1 VAIKRLHPHLAHEPE
16 FVEMFLD
23 EARLAA
29 RIHHPN
35 VVPIQ
40 EVGESDRGYYLV
52 MDYIEGD
59 TLARVL
65 ARAAKAQTTVPY
77 GVTIRVL
84 LDTLAGLHAAH
95 EMRDDHG
102 QPLQIVHRDVS
113 PQNILVGVDGVARVV
128 DFGVARAASRLSTT
142 RSGQLKGKLA
152 YMAPEQAR
160 GGNIDRRADLFSLG
174 IVLWEALTTKRLF
187 KGDGEAETLNRV
199 LYEPIPAPS
208 SARADI
214 PKPLEEICMKA
225 LARDVDQRFPT
236 AQAFGDELERA
247 ARALSCVG
255 SVRDVAECL
264 QQVIG
269 VDLTQ
274 QRDAVRAW
282 LARSE
287 PSHGTGPRSK
297 PALDSVVTRVEGGSS
312 SEPGRSASNR
322 GSLSGSGRH
331 SAPQYAVTG
340 AAPFG
345 PGSPTPSS
353 PPEKVS
359 SVSSAVIQVPPLFG
373 VSAAA
378 PPPTSPSRSA
388 RVVVASFA
396 VLCAVVVLIGVGAL
410 GARRFAG
417 RASASGLMDAG
428 AATSTAAAT
437 NKPVESAAPP
447 ASASSAP
454 ADESAGASSGAAGAS
469 SGVAAAS
476 SGAHAGTGVRPP
488 PGRPP
493 PRPPTSAAKP
503 PPTVPVPPVVPD
515 DLSHNPY
522 R

>member
-1 VAIKRLHPHLAHEPE
+1 
-16 FVEMFLD
+16 
-23 EARLAA
+23 
-29 RIHHPN
+29 
-35 VVPIQ
+35 
-40 EVGESDRGYYLV
+40 
-52 MDYIEGD
+52 
-59 TLARVL
+59 
-65 ARAAKAQTTVPY
+65 
-77 GVTIRVL
+77 
-84 LDTLAGLHAAH
+84 
-95 EMRDDHG
+95 MRDDHG

-199 LYEPIPAPS
+199 LYEPIPSPS

-297 PALDSVVTRVEGGSS
+297 PALDSVVTRVEGGSA
-312 SEPGRSASNR
+312 SEPSRSASSR
-322 GSLSGSGRH
+322 GSLSGTGRH
-331 SAPQYAVTG
+331 SAPPVDRNAF
-340 AAPFG
+340 AASAPFG
-345 PGSPTPSS
+345 PGSPSS
-353 PPEKVS
+353 QSTPPEKVS

-378 PPPTSPSRSA
+378 PPPASPSRSA
-388 RVVVASFA
+388 RVVVATFA
-396 VLCAVVVLIGVGAL
+396 VLVAVVVLVGVGAL

-417 RASASGLMDAG
+417 RASASGLVDAG
-428 AATSTAAAT
+428 AVTSTTTGAT
-437 NKPVESAAPP
+437 TKPVDPVASGSAA
-447 ASASSAP
+447 STASSAP
-454 ADESAGASSGAAGAS
+454 ADEPASASSGVAGASSGAH
-469 SGVAAAS
+469 AAP
-476 SGAHAGTGVRPP
+476 GVRPP
-488 PGRPP
+488 TGRPP

-503 PPTVPVPPVVPD
+503 PPTAPVPPVVPD